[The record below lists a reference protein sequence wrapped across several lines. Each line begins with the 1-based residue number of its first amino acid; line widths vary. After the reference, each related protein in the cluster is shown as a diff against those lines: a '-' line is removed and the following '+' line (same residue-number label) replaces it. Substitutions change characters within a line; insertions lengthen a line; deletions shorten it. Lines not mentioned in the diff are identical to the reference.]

1 MTIPAYRLPEWI
13 ERGSKFG
20 PTFRNVIQEAISG
33 NEQRFAQWTKCRA
46 TGDLS
51 YGLLTSADPLGDFK
65 AILALWR
72 GHFGSMYPFRFR
84 DWGDYIATHSVF
96 GTGDATKTQFQL
108 SMTYDPQAILL
119 GTAGS
124 FFYVR
129 AITLLATDVT
139 PSIYIS
145 NVLQT
150 TGYSISSSGLVT
162 FTSAPAAAAQLT
174 WSGEFDVPVRFDADT
189 LPVVLNEADLA
200 SINNI
205 PIKEVI
211 GES

>member
-1 MTIPAYRLPEWI
+1 MTIPSYRLPPWI
-13 ERGSKFG
+13 EKGSGFG
-20 PTFRNVIQEAISG
+20 PSFRNVIQEAISG

-51 YGLLTSADPLGDFK
+51 YGLLTSSDPVGDFK

-72 GHFGSMYPFRFR
+72 GHFGSLYPFRFK
-84 DWGDYIATHSVF
+84 DWGDFQATHEVF
-96 GTGDATKTQFQL
+96 GTGTGALTAFQL
-108 SMTYDPQAILL
+108 SKTYDPQAILL

-129 AITLLATDVT
+129 QIVLLAVGVA
-139 PSIYIS
+139 PQIYIN

-150 TGYSISSSGLVT
+150 SGYSISSSGLVT
-162 FTSAPAAAAQLT
+162 FTTPPASAAQLT
-174 WSGEFDVPVRFDADT
+174 WSGEFDVPVRFDADS
-189 LPVVLNEADLA
+189 LPVVLNESDIAGIR
-200 SINNI
+200 SI